1 VPSGTVGH
9 MEILIACVVGMLV
22 GAVAATI
29 AARVLFEVRSAALS
43 TERDLLREQVVD
55 LEAALSD
62 DAQTTTILAPL
73 RDALVRVEAQVG
85 TLERDRQAQFGELGE
100 RLGHVT
106 STTNALRLATAS
118 LAGSLNASTV
128 RGTWGEVQLRRVLEH
143 SGMLARCD
151 FDEQVSAVS
160 SHDRGVR
167 PDVLVRLPGDKCLVI
182 DAKAPMTAFLAAQA
196 DSLDQ
201 VERTR
206 LLCTHA
212 AALRGHIESLAAKAY
227 WSAFTTTPE
236 MVVCFIP
243 GDAILAAA
251 LGADP
256 ALYEHAMSK
265 KVVLASPGTLLALLR
280 TVAFTWQQDALTA
293 NAKALLTLGN
303 ELYSRLGTLGAHATK
318 MGMSLRRSVES
329 YNALVGALESR
340 VMVTARKMHDLG
352 LADGPIPAAT
362 PIETAPRPLTAAL
375 LMDTADQPLTPTELI
390 AVISQEAAAQDL
402 EVGRPELDLS
412 QVRDLGPSRNGG
424 ARPRSA

>member
-1 VPSGTVGH
+1 

-390 AVISQEAAAQDL
+390 AVISQEAAALDL